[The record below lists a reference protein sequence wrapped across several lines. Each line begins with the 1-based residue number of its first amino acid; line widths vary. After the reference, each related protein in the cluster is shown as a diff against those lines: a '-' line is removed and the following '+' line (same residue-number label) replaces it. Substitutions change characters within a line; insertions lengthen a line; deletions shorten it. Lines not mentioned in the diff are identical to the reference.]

1 MVLNL
6 LMRRRLAL
14 LLCCFGTTLVA
25 CSPALNWRD
34 VRPEGTFLVGLLP
47 CKPDHGARVLPMGAK
62 PLTITMMGCDANGA
76 TFTLAH
82 VAVQDVNEATTVLT
96 QWQAATL
103 NTLRAQ
109 TLSAAPFALKG
120 SSAQP
125 AAVQVRALGVR
136 PDGKP
141 VSLQAVWFV
150 AGGHVFQVAMYAD
163 QAQPEVAEAYFS
175 GLRLP

>member
-1 MVLNL
+1 
-6 LMRRRLAL
+6 MRSL
-14 LLCCFGTTLVA
+14 FTLVACCLGATLSA

-34 VRPEGTFLVGLLP
+34 VRPEGTSLVGLLP
-47 CKPDHGARVLPMGAK
+47 CKPDHGVKVLPTGDA
-62 PLTITMMGCDANGA
+62 PVTITMMGCDANGA

-82 VAVQDVNEATTVLT
+82 VAVQDTSDAAIVMTR
-96 QWQAATL
+96 WQTATL
-103 NTLRAQ
+103 STLRAQ
-109 TLSAAPFALKG
+109 TLSVLPFILKG

-125 AAVQVRALGVR
+125 GAVQVRALGTR

-141 VSLQAVWFV
+141 VSLQAVWFAV
-150 AGGHVFQVAMYAD
+150 AGQVFQVAMYAD